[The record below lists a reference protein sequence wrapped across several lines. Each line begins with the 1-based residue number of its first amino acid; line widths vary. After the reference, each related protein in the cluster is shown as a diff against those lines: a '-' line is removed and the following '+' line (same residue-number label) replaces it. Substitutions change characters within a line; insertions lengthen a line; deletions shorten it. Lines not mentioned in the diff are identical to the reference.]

1 MANQSQPTSSP
12 DHPAKIGDLFIESV
26 DRPIEEVIKVDQ
38 QRDDVLV
45 QELKE
50 YVITGHIA
58 QSMERVLDGYKAS
71 AAKPTEGIGVWVSGF
86 FGSGK
91 SSFAKL
97 LGLAIENR
105 EIAGESR
112 GTTGWTNIHPV
123 GKKLAEQAE
132 NEGTVP
138 FGDLFCGKL
147 KEKGQANDLAHKQ
160 VFSLLRTINE
170 NQPTVGVIFDV
181 STDRGI
187 RSGNQTLT
195 EIMYGK
201 LLEKLGYAR
210 DLDLSELEI
219 GLEEEKKLEA
229 FKEKYR
235 ALYRG
240 KEWDKEKTKVAFAI
254 SEASKVMH
262 SLEPETYPHA
272 DSWAKAAKN
281 RSDITPGKLADR
293 VGLLMERR
301 AQNRNLVFVIDEV
314 GQFVARDVQKMLD
327 LQAVVQQ
334 LGIRGRGK
342 HWLVV
347 TSQEKLNE
355 VVAGIDDKKIELSR
369 LQDRF
374 NEMVHLEPADISEVT
389 SRRVLGK
396 NKAGEA
402 ALGLLFDERSG
413 KLKACT
419 RVTADITLPVLSR
432 DAFVNLYP
440 FLPYQIDLIINVVSG
455 LRTQKGAS
463 SHVGGANRTII
474 KLAQQVLI
482 NPATRLG
489 NREIGH
495 LVTLDQVY
503 DLVENNID
511 SQLRLKIGNIN
522 REVSHPLAQVVAKA
536 VCLLQFVQTVHRTA
550 ENIAAVL
557 HPSVEA
563 DSRLQEVRE
572 ALEGLEKA
580 RKVRLGEDGYRIPT
594 PSEDTWETLRTGIQA
609 NPSDIH
615 RLQQAALLALWKP
628 VPDHELE
635 GVQKF
640 RAGLFVKR
648 ELVAGEIM
656 VHLELC
662 DSPERFR
669 TECEELRER
678 SRTDKQSLFWVVKL
692 DREIDSKGEELHRSN
707 EMISRNERGA
717 RTTEENRLVA
727 EEKSRRN
734 RLEAEFK
741 NLLRLKCASPASPI
755 YFDGED
761 RSPGEKDNDV
771 VRLISDRLA
780 SILNKVYHKFV
791 YGAAKAREAADAVE
805 ALLDAENLNG
815 LPELFHRLRLIV
827 LKDGLPCF
835 NTEGASLAEVST
847 RITSKSTIGG
857 ASGKWL
863 AEDLGKAPYGWG
875 IDIVRLFTLALLRDG
890 KLEAVS
896 EGEVID
902 SSTHPAAR
910 KLFTKNTQFNAATF
924 RARGGTIDFAELVG
938 VYQQFSLTFGHDE
951 VDFNQPKTFADGI
964 RDNLQK
970 RDAALRKVLEE
981 LKDLGLPGTELL
993 QKAKALSD
1001 QISAQGLAPEKVIRD
1016 FSQNHQLL
1024 ADAFHRA
1031 GSLEKVLNPAVMLA
1045 LKEAQLFVRNQLAE
1059 LEEDPENPLQAP
1071 LQAQAASLRDWMAR
1085 EQFYNHLAE
1094 IDQAARQ
1101 LRAEYATRSQV
1112 FLKARQNSYRLALEK
1127 LESAEGWAGL
1137 DSARQ
1142 AQVQAPLA
1150 RGADQ
1155 QPAPLAQMRGDI
1167 DACPQ
1172 RLQMALM
1179 KVQELARP
1187 KSPVSTFRLG
1197 ERFTQAITTE
1207 KQVEKIVQ
1215 ELRDE
1220 LLELVRKGH
1229 QVFLQ

>member
-1 MANQSQPTSSP
+1 MASKAQAASSP
-12 DHPAKIGDLFIESV
+12 DNPTKIGELFTESV

-38 QRDDVLV
+38 QLDEVLV
-45 QELKE
+45 LELKE
-50 YVITGHIA
+50 YVITSHIA
-58 QSMERVLDGYKAS
+58 QSMERVLGGYKA
-71 AAKPTEGIGVWVSGF
+71 AANKPTEGIGVWVSGF

-105 EIAGESR
+105 EIAGETR
-112 GTTGWTNIHPV
+112 GATGWTNIQPV
-123 GKKLAEQAE
+123 EKKQSAQPE
-132 NEGTVP
+132 NESTVP
-138 FGDLFCGKL
+138 FGELFCGKL
-147 KEKGQANDLAHKQ
+147 KSKGQPNDLAHKQ
-160 VFSLLRTINE
+160 VFSLLKGINE

-219 GLEEEKKLEA
+219 TLEGDNKLEA

-240 KEWDKEKTKVAFAI
+240 KEWDREKTKVAFAI

-262 SLEPETYPHA
+262 SLDPETYPHA

-281 RSDITPGKLADR
+281 RSDITPGKLAER
-293 VGLLMERR
+293 VSELMERR
-301 AQNRNLVFVIDEV
+301 GQNRNLVFVIDEV

-347 TSQEKLNE
+347 TSQERLNE

-389 SRRVLGK
+389 SRRVLAK
-396 NKAGEA
+396 NSAGEE
-402 ALGLLFDERSG
+402 ALGRLFDERSG

-432 DAFVNLYP
+432 DAFVHLYP

-511 SQLRLKIGNIN
+511 SQLRLKIGNIS
-522 REVSHPLAQVVAKA
+522 REVSHPLGQVVAKA

-572 ALEGLEKA
+572 ALEVLEKA

-594 PSEDTWETLRTGIQA
+594 PSEDTWETLRNGIQA

-662 DSPERFR
+662 ESPERYQAER
-669 TECEELRER
+669 EELRER
-678 SRTDKQSLFWVVKL
+678 SRSDKQSLFWVVKL
-692 DREIDSKGEELHRSN
+692 DREIDALGEELHRSN

-734 RLEAEFK
+734 RLEADFK
-741 NLLRLKCASPASPI
+741 NLLRLRCLTTGCI
-755 YFDGED
+755 YFRGED
-761 RSPGEKDNDV
+761 RSPGDKDNDII
-771 VRLISDRLA
+771 RLISDRLG
-780 SILNKVYHKFV
+780 SILPHVYFRFGD
-791 YGAAKAREAADAVE
+791 GAARAREAADAVE

-815 LPELFHRLRLIV
+815 LPDLFHRLRLIV
-827 LKDGLPCF
+827 LKDGLPRF
-835 NTEGASLAEVST
+835 NTEGPSLGEVST
-847 RITSKSTIGG
+847 RITSKSSTGG

-863 AEDLGKAPYGWG
+863 AEELGKEPYGWG

-890 KLEAVS
+890 KIEAVS
-896 EGEVID
+896 EGDVID

-970 RDAALRKVLEE
+970 REGALRKVLDE
-981 LKDLGLPGTELL
+981 LADLGLPGTGLI
-993 QKAKALSD
+993 QKAKALSE
-1001 QISAQGLAPEKVIRD
+1001 QIGSKSLQPEKVIRE
-1016 FSQNHQLL
+1016 FSQHHQLL

-1031 GSLEKVLNPAVMLA
+1031 GSLEKVLNPAVVVA

-1059 LEEDPENPLQAP
+1059 LEQDAENPLPAP
-1071 LQAQAASLRDWMAR
+1071 LETQAASLRDWMAR
-1085 EQFYNHLAE
+1085 EQFFNHLAE
-1094 IDQAARQ
+1094 MDQATRL
-1101 LRAEYATRSQV
+1101 LRAEYTVRSQA
-1112 FLKARQNSYRLALEK
+1112 FLESRQKSYRLALEK
-1127 LESAEGWAGL
+1127 LEAAEGWAGL

-1142 AQVQAPLA
+1142 AQIQASLV
-1150 RGADQ
+1150 RGAES
-1155 QPAPLAQMRGDI
+1155 QPAPLAQMRSDI

-1172 RLQMALM
+1172 RLQTALM

-1187 KSPVSTFRLG
+1187 KLPVSTFRLG
-1197 ERFTQAITTE
+1197 ERFTRAITTE
-1207 KQVEKIVQ
+1207 KQVEMIVE
-1215 ELRDE
+1215 ELREE